1 MKKNNSKD
9 KQDKEAKPEEN
20 KLNEVIS
27 GSAPSSNN
35 SDLGAIR
42 IHNNVIAV
50 IARLATLKVPGVVEM
65 TGSIVDGIAGM
76 IGKKSN
82 DKGGVHIDIDEE
94 AIVVDITVNLEYG
107 VRIPHVAWQIQNDV
121 REAVEKMTGKPIK
134 AVNVVVQGVQL
145 PENAGEIAEGNM
157 GGSE

>member
-1 MKKNNSKD
+1 MKKNDSKE
-9 KQDKEAKPEEN
+9 KKDKEAKPEDK
-20 KLNEVIS
+20 KLNEVVS
-27 GSAPSSNN
+27 GSAPSNN
-35 SDLGAIR
+35 SELGAIR

-82 DKGGVHIDIDEE
+82 EKGGIHIDIDDE

-134 AVNVVVQGVQL
+134 AVNVVVQGVQM
-145 PENAGEIAEGNM
+145 PENAGELEENIGENQ
-157 GGSE
+157 

>member
-1 MKKNNSKD
+1 MKKEKEKNNEEAPVSGEG
-9 KQDKEAKPEEN
+9 KQV
-20 KLNEVIS
+20 NEVVS
-27 GSAPSSNN
+27 GAAAENS

-50 IARLATLKVPGVVEM
+50 IARLATLKVPGVVEI

-76 IGKKSN
+76 IGGKKN
-82 DKGGVHIDIDEE
+82 TDKGGVHIDIDDE

-121 REAVEKMTGKPIK
+121 REAVESMTGKPIK
-134 AVNVVVQGVQL
+134 AVNVVVQSVQL
-145 PENAGEIAEGNM
+145 SEDAGEPAESVDG
-157 GGSE
+157 

>member
-1 MKKNNSKD
+1 MKKKDEKMEKSSK
-9 KQDKEAKPEEN
+9 EES
-20 KLNEVIS
+20 KLNDVIS
-27 GSAPSSNN
+27 GAATGSS
-35 SDLGAIR
+35 SELGAIR

-65 TGSIVDGIAGM
+65 TGSIVEGIAGM
-76 IGKKSN
+76 IGGKKN
-82 DKGGVHIDIDEE
+82 TDKGGVHIDIDDE

-145 PENAGEIAEGNM
+145 PEEAEQLTGRVGEQ
-157 GGSE
+157 